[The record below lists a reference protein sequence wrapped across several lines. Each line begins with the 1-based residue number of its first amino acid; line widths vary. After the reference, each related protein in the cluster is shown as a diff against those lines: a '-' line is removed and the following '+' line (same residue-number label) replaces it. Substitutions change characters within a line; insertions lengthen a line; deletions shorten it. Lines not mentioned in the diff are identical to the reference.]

1 LDLIAGPPAADS
13 GPQPAGEPRTAQPD
27 AAPVASQ
34 VAVARAGEARPAA
47 KAALALVLS
56 GSPDFR
62 LRLDAIW
69 RGAGFAELR
78 QRDAVE
84 VPLRPLTAEEVAAY
98 VDYCLDVAGYPGCGL
113 FEPAAVERLARLSG
127 GVLGEV
133 NAMAAQAMIFAW
145 QGGRQSIDADLIA
158 PAGALIA
165 QAAPQRHV
173 AALPAP
179 LEKPAVP
186 ARTARRGRRRLAW
199 PIPLT
204 LAAAMVAAVLW
215 TQGSEIVKL
224 PPVSGLLAAA
234 GLSSDTGEDGAY
246 PPAPEEM
253 EDQVLIPRLDGA
265 RLQRPAGDA
274 AAVGDAKVEF
284 LVERGNALLRGA
296 DAVSARHFFARA
308 AETGNAAAAA
318 AMAASYDPL
327 YLERNAIRGV
337 NADPEQAAA
346 WYRVAIA
353 RGDQAAALRLNELLA
368 APAPAAE
375 PAEAVSSP
383 AVDAPSA
390 AAQPAVQPSPAPAP
404 TQP

>member
-1 LDLIAGPPAADS
+1 
-13 GPQPAGEPRTAQPD
+13 
-27 AAPVASQ
+27 
-34 VAVARAGEARPAA
+34 
-47 KAALALVLS
+47 
-56 GSPDFR
+56 
-62 LRLDAIW
+62 
-69 RGAGFAELR
+69 
-78 QRDAVE
+78 
-84 VPLRPLTAEEVAAY
+84 
-98 VDYCLDVAGYPGCGL
+98 
-113 FEPAAVERLARLSG
+113 
-127 GVLGEV
+127 
-133 NAMAAQAMIFAW
+133 
-145 QGGRQSIDADLIA
+145 
-158 PAGALIA
+158 
-165 QAAPQRHV
+165 
-173 AALPAP
+173 
-179 LEKPAVP
+179 
-186 ARTARRGRRRLAW
+186 
-199 PIPLT
+199 
-204 LAAAMVAAVLW
+204 
-215 TQGSEIVKL
+215 
-224 PPVSGLLAAA
+224 
-234 GLSSDTGEDGAY
+234 
-246 PPAPEEM
+246 
-253 EDQVLIPRLDGA
+253 
-265 RLQRPAGDA
+265 
-274 AAVGDAKVEF
+274 VEF